1 MSNEVKWMGNQT
13 TKELGDIFYKGKES
27 VGHNLAE
34 VANRLDRMNK
44 VKELRRK
51 QKQEKMLHRYLEV

>member
-1 MSNEVKWMGNQT
+1 MSNEVKWLGNMS
-13 TKELGDIFYKGKES
+13 TKELGDTYERIQRMD
-27 VGHNLAE
+27 
-34 VANRLDRMNK
+34 RLDRMNK